1 MMAMAS
7 VFESKSD
14 IMGWQ
19 ILGLQISELIEFV
32 DVLFVVQGV
41 FDVQQRM
48 VVLQKAEKNFV
59 LFVLDRIVAD
69 IEVDQMLVVW
79 LSKDAG

>member
-48 VVLQKAEKNFV
+48 VVLQKTEKDFV